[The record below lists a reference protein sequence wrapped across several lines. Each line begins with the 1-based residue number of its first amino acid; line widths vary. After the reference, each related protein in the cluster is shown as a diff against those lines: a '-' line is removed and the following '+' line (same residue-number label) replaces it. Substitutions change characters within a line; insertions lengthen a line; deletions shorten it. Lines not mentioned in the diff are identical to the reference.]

1 MSTHPQSNLSEPEP
15 GCCLFVVGLLL
26 LLSWLACKPQWFSCL
41 QFPIGLE
48 LRSHAQLF
56 HMGPGDLNLLP
67 LPTESFP
74 QFMAT
79 FGISDVRHTL
89 PSKSEGVLTEWCF
102 PICKDLI
109 SLLLWGRWFFF
120 SAIGICSR
128 SLENLEMSWL
138 PSEGPELTPESFHF
152 KLIGF
157 SKIFHHSALVFCF
170 FKSRV
175 SDNPHKSLLSCLLVT
190 FLFEYGWSWAFEIC
204 FSCRLKLDRE
214 RKCIVFPLDAN
225 LQSHDTNFEPLFHNA
240 SPFHAK
246 AQPPGPAG
254 APETC
259 TIKCVYIAPMW
270 YSI

>member
-1 MSTHPQSNLSEPEP
+1 MPSFFTWVLEIWTYCPYPLTHFPSPW
-15 GCCLFVVGLLL
+15 LLL
-26 LLSWLACKPQWFSCL
+26 GFQMWGTLSLQSLRVNTALA
-41 QFPIGLE
+41 
-48 LRSHAQLF
+48 
-56 HMGPGDLNLLP
+56 
-67 LPTESFP
+67 
-74 QFMAT
+74 
-79 FGISDVRHTL
+79 
-89 PSKSEGVLTEWCF
+89 EWCF

-204 FSCRLKLDRE
+204 FSCILKLDRE
-214 RKCIVFPLDAN
+214 QKCIAFPLDAN
-225 LQSHDTNFEPLFHNA
+225 LQSHDANFEPLFHNP

-246 AQPPGPAG
+246 AHTSRASRLPWDLH
-254 APETC
+254 
-259 TIKCVYIAPMW
+259 Y
-270 YSI
+270 